1 MKQFLAVFIICISSI
16 SASASAITEET
27 AFKEIA
33 SEVSIVTAKLKNGR
47 IAVFPFEAVGFS
59 DSNYGIY
66 AADKISAAL
75 SKLKNVTL
83 VEREKLSGIMKE
95 KELSMLGVVEQ
106 DEARKIGSLL
116 SIDAIIVGRVYRTET
131 GSDITVKVIDT
142 LSGKVLAVI
151 NRNYKYTSKL
161 SGNKKHGGFI
171 GTWRVITTAPYL
183 IEQDMLYERIILR
196 DDDSFSL
203 FLINNNGTYVE
214 IRGHYRIE
222 KNNIN
227 YRPMQMYFDENLT
240 SFKRS
245 ARELEGT
252 IYLVEGKLYF
262 NYTGIYKQQ
271 KDRLDAMNIQYRCV
285 AERSE

>member
-1 MKQFLAVFIICISSI
+1 MKRVLTICIIVFFSLA
-16 SASASAITEET
+16 ASARTEES

-33 SEVSIVTAKLKNGR
+33 SEISGVTAKMKNGTV
-47 IAVFPFEAVGFS
+47 AVFPFEAVGFA

-66 AADKISAAL
+66 TADKISAAL
-75 SKLKNVTL
+75 SKHKDITL

-95 KELSMLGVVEQ
+95 KELSMLGVAEQ

-116 SIDAIIVGRVYRTET
+116 SVDAVIVGRAYRTET

-142 LSGKVLAVI
+142 LSGKVLSVI
-151 NRNYKYTSKL
+151 NLHYEYTSKL
-161 SGNKKHGGFI
+161 SGDKKHSGFI
-171 GTWRVITTAPYL
+171 GTWEVKTTAPYL
-183 IEQDMLYERIILR
+183 TEQDMRYEKIILR
-196 DDDSFSL
+196 NDNSFSL
-203 FLINNNGTYVE
+203 FLTNNDGRYVE
-214 IRGHYRIE
+214 IRGNYRIE

-252 IYLVEGKLYF
+252 IYIVEGKLYF

-271 KDRLDAMNIQYRCV
+271 KSRLDAMNIQYRCV